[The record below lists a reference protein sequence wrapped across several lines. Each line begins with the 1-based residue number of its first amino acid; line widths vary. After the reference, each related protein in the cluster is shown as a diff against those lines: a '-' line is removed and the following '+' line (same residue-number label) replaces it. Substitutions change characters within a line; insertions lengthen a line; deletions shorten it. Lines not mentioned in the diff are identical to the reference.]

1 MKTYICLAGI
11 SIMPFFFASC
21 AQESLTGDTY
31 ARGEAGQPQTV
42 NRGTITSI
50 RNVRLEG
57 SDTARAGGGALGAIA
72 GGLLGDQVGG
82 GSGRRA
88 ATVAGAAGGGIAGTH
103 AGQAASARQ
112 GLEIEVRLESG
123 DTVSIVQQ
131 ANPREQF
138 EVGDRV
144 RVLDTGRRAR
154 VAH

>member
-1 MKTYICLAGI
+1 MKKFLCLAI
-11 SIMPFFFASC
+11 FPIFLMSC

-31 ARGEAGQPQTV
+31 TRGEAGQPQTV
-42 NRGTITSI
+42 NHGTITSI

-57 SDTARAGGGALGAIA
+57 SDSGRVGGTVLGAVA

-88 ATVAGAAGGGIAGTH
+88 ARVAGAAGGGIAGSH
-103 AGQAASARQ
+103 VGQAATARQ

-123 DTVSIVQQ
+123 NTVSIVQQ
-131 ANPREQF
+131 ASQRERF

-144 RVLDTGRRAR
+144 RVLDTGSRAR
-154 VAH
+154 VTH